1 MEVKVM
7 ASHFLPSPTSQ
18 FSFETNASSTQTLS
32 LLNRCSNME
41 ELKQIHAQVFK
52 KGYAFDDNTLPVR
65 KLLAF
70 CSSAPDSG
78 SLAYAQKVF
87 DGIDSPITF
96 TWNTIIRGYANS
108 TQPEQAL
115 FLYRRMLADSVPQ
128 NAYTFPFLLKA
139 CSGLSS
145 SPLEETKQIHAHVVK
160 FGFGFDVFSAN
171 SLIHAYA
178 VSGRIKSARLVFE
191 RIPQRDIVSW
201 NSMIDGYIKCGEM
214 GMACEIFKGM
224 TDKNV
229 VSWTTMISGY
239 VGAGMNKEALNL
251 YHEMQDSGVKPD
263 NVALISTISACAHL
277 GALEQGKWIHTYI
290 KRRGIKID
298 PILGSALVDMYAKCG
313 DMEEAIEVFRRMEK
327 KGVSAWTA
335 VVFGFTIHG
344 QGREAL
350 KWFSGM
356 QESGV
361 KPNMITF
368 TAILTACSYAGMADE
383 GKSLFESME
392 KEYNLKPT
400 IEHYGCMVDL
410 LGRAGLLK
418 EAKQLIDSMP
428 VRPNSVI
435 WGALLKACQIHRNL
449 ELGKQIGEM
458 LIESDP
464 DHSGHCI
471 LHLANIYGIA
481 EEWDKTVEVRRQM
494 TDQKVCKLQGC
505 SSISL
510 NGIFHE
516 FVAGDRSH
524 PQMDKIN
531 NMWNRISKRLKQEG
545 YKPTTAIH
553 QNSDKLA
560 IAFGLIGTKP
570 GVTIRIIKNLRVC
583 EESHTVTKLISKV
596 YSREIVMRD
605 IARFHHFKNGKCSCG
620 DCW

>member
-1 MEVKVM
+1 MI
-7 ASHFLPSPTSQ
+7 APQFLPTPTSQ
-18 FSFETNASSTQTLS
+18 FSFETNASTQTLS

-87 DGIDSPITF
+87 DGIDSPNTF
-96 TWNTIIRGYANS
+96 MWNTIIRGYANS

-145 SPLEETKQIHAHVVK
+145 SPLEETKQIHAQVVK
-160 FGFGFDVFSAN
+160 FGFGFDVFAAN
-171 SLIHAYA
+171 SLLHTYA
-178 VSGRIKSARLVFE
+178 
-191 RIPQRDIVSW
+191 
-201 NSMIDGYIKCGEM
+201 
-214 GMACEIFKGM
+214 
-224 TDKNV
+224 
-229 VSWTTMISGY
+229 
-239 VGAGMNKEALNL
+239 
-251 YHEMQDSGVKPD
+251 DSGVKPD
-263 NVALISTISACAHL
+263 NVALVSTISACAHL
-277 GALEQGKWIHTYI
+277 GALEQGRWIHTYI

-313 DMEEAIEVFRRMEK
+313 DMEEAIEVFRRIK
-327 KGVSAWTA
+327 K
-335 VVFGFTIHG
+335 
-344 QGREAL
+344 
-350 KWFSGM
+350 K
-356 QESGV
+356 
-361 KPNMITF
+361 
-368 TAILTACSYAGMADE
+368 
-383 GKSLFESME
+383 
-392 KEYNLKPT
+392 
-400 IEHYGCMVDL
+400 
-410 LGRAGLLK
+410 
-418 EAKQLIDSMP
+418 
-428 VRPNSVI
+428 
-435 WGALLKACQIHRNL
+435 
-449 ELGKQIGEM
+449 GKQIREM

-464 DHSGHCI
+464 DHSGRCI

-516 FVAGDRSH
+516 FVTGDSSH
-524 PQMDKIN
+524 PEMDKIN
-531 NMWNRISKRLKQEG
+531 DMWNRISKRLKQEG

-560 IAFGLIGTKP
+560 IAFGIIGTKP
-570 GVTIRIIKNLRVC
+570 AANITESITILIRDDRYKIMFESNYGSLRRFVWRNCHEVEFIKVVIERWNTLPKFSMNAGDFLAIIEYFLGQDLPNSRIVFMENSLDASVPFSNDEMLPLTWSKIESFLDFLDITLNIGNVLEEDEDDVPEEDVDDPLEEDPDVIEDGNLECIVDPMLLKM
-583 EESHTVTKLISKV
+583 EIPGASITESIIILIHDGQYQIMFERNYGSPKRFAWRNCHEVEFRKV
-596 YSREIVMRD
+596 VME
-605 IARFHHFKNGKCSCG
+605 
-620 DCW
+620 